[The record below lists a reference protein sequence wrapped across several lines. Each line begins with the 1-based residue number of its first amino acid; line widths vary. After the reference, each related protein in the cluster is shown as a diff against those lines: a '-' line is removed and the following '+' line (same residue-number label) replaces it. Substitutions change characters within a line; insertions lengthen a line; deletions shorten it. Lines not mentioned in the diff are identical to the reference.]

1 MLFSSKKKGLVF
13 FEAFSAHAAKS
24 AAAAHLLVELVQT
37 LGDSSEAFERGR
49 DLHARI
55 KAAES
60 EADSITH
67 ETIRRLHETWITPF
81 DRNDIHGLI
90 TRMDDVL
97 DMIEAAAERVVL
109 FQVGA
114 GPPEAAALAHL
125 LTQACATIVKAV
137 ALLEN
142 MRAPALLELCLE
154 VNRIENEADAV
165 HHRAIAD
172 LFAAGNDPM
181 RVMKWRDILDS
192 MESATDRCE
201 DVANILEGVVLEYA

>member
-1 MLFSSKKKGLVF
+1 MFGPKKTGLIF

-24 AAAAHLLVELVQT
+24 VEAAHLLVELVQN
-37 LGDSSEAFERGR
+37 LEANDDARERGR
-49 DLHARI
+49 ALYARI

-60 EADSITH
+60 AADSVTH

-81 DRNDIHGLI
+81 DRYDIHGLI

-109 FQVGA
+109 FQVTDS
-114 GPPEAAALAHL
+114 PPEAAALARL
-125 LTQACATIVKAV
+125 LARACEVLAKAV
-137 ALLEN
+137 ALLDT
-142 MRAPALLELCLE
+142 MQRASELLELCVE
-154 VNRIENEADAV
+154 VNELENQADGV
-165 HHRAIAD
+165 HRRAIAD
-172 LFAAGNDPM
+172 LFSAGSDPL
-181 RVMKWRDILDS
+181 RVMKWRDILDN